1 MSGCLWLMCLWG
13 PQCVWCGG
21 LLPTPQPCWSCPLP
35 SAVSEQ
41 TYCDRLVQDTPFL
54 LGRGRLSEQQV
65 DRIILQLNRY
75 YPQILSNKDA
85 QKVVVGAGTSHSTP
99 PGLGEDRRWKPGS
112 RGCLGPRASA
122 LPASMS
128 PVMGTCGWPSRDAR
142 GTAGHGA
149 ANAPSGPGASQALP
163 HCRRVCTLPPCN
175 PREAGASVTD
185 RRCCIL
191 SSWLYRV
198 GKRDDYPWPGFLYDL
213 ALGPTRSH
221 SPTLPDWTCGPL

>member
-1 MSGCLWLMCLWG
+1 M
-13 PQCVWCGG
+13 WCGG

-163 HCRRVCTLPPCN
+163 HCRRVCTLPPAEVQGWTDFWGH
-175 PREAGASVTD
+175 RGRLGAAA
-185 RRCCIL
+185 C
-191 SSWLYRV
+191 
-198 GKRDDYPWPGFLYDL
+198 
-213 ALGPTRSH
+213 ATRSLN
-221 SPTLPDWTCGPL
+221 SPQGQGLRVQGPPAEEGLSKPCSWSCSSCPGAG